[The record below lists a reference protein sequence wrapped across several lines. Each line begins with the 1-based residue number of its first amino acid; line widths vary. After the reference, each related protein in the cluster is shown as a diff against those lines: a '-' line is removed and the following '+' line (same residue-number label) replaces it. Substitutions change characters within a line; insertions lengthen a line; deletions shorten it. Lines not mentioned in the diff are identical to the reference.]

1 MDGFVLEVKSYSQ
14 TWFHIWLRKDIF
26 NVSPWN
32 REELM
37 IIRSYLLRVYRISR
51 SGFETRIVRH
61 ENIKAGKG
69 DKKESRGKKRSRG
82 TGWKKKRKEMEER
95 ERERNVLDDP
105 HNNILSQVC
114 WPRCSQRARPICSHH
129 PSLSLSPSSLL
140 LLFSLSSYL
149 LSNLSIVPRV

>member
-82 TGWKKKRKEMEER
+82 TGWKKEKKWKR
-95 ERERNVLDDP
+95 ERETSWTILTITFFLRSVGHVVRNAPAPYAVT
-105 HNNILSQVC
+105 ILL
-114 WPRCSQRARPICSHH
+114 
-129 PSLSLSPSSLL
+129 SLSLPLLFPSSSL
-140 LLFSLSSYL
+140 SLSSYL